1 MERRELIKLVTL
13 ATGSALIIPFT
24 SNLLV
29 ACKQVEKQDESDY
42 ALQFFN
48 NEDFSLLKNLV
59 DVILPKSNSPSATEV
74 GVHQMI
80 DTIVGKVYSVEQQQN
95 FTKKFSNLKSYLK
108 NSKNYT
114 QSLQELSNSS
124 EETHNVSKEAFID
137 IKQQTVLYFLNTK
150 EVATTFLN
158 YLPVP
163 GKYKACISLE
173 EVDGK
178 AWAL

>member
-1 MERRELIKLVTL
+1 
-13 ATGSALIIPFT
+13 
-24 SNLLV
+24 
-29 ACKQVEKQDESDY
+29 
-42 ALQFFN
+42 QFFN
-48 NEDFSLLKNLV
+48 DEGFSLIKNLV
-59 DVILPKSNSPSATEV
+59 DTILPRTDSPSATDV

-80 DTIVGKVYSVEQQQN
+80 DTIVGKVYTKEQQQN
-95 FTKKFSNLKSYLK
+95 FTKRFSSLKSYLG

-114 QSLQELSNSS
+114 ESLQELLNPS
-124 EETHNVSKEAFID
+124 EENNKLAQEALLD
-137 IKQQTVLYFLNTK
+137 LKQQTVLYYLNTK
-150 EVATTFLN
+150 EISTTYLN